1 MSLLFRFA
9 GNPYSGMKVITLKDT
24 IHVLMHL
31 HMLTH
36 LFILARSLIYFIL
49 MWPFLVR
56 PTRTQT
62 VAQVRVCVLRA
73 RCTVSR
79 ACVCCGALL
88 LERQLLQRRIVP
100 ALKRQLLRSAVRCSP
115 TRCGSLRGKR
125 RKLRPLGQKQRQER
139 PLVGHHLRHP
149 GPLVGHHLRD
159 PRG

>member
-1 MSLLFRFA
+1 MSLLIRFARFA

-31 HMLTH
+31 HMLAH
-36 LFILARSLIYFIL
+36 LFMTKRLLIYFIL

-56 PTRTQT
+56 PTCTTQAA
-62 VAQVRVCVLRA
+62 AQVRVCVLRA
-73 RCTVSR
+73 RVR
-79 ACVCCGALL
+79 VCCGALL

-100 ALKRQLLRSAVRCSP
+100 ALKRQLLRSAVRCSL
-115 TRCGSLRGKR
+115 TRCGSLKGKR